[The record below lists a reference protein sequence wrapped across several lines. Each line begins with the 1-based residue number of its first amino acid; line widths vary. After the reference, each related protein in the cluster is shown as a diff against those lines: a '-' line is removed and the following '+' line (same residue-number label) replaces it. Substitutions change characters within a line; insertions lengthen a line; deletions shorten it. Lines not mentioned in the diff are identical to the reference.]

1 MKPWFGF
8 PALSTQIPDFLDE
21 IRSHCDPR
29 PTVKERLQQEFSSAL
44 ERILSSDD
52 EIPAFTLEAPRNPDH
67 GDFACNAAML
77 LAKQLGQ
84 SPREIAGRIV
94 AELGVGSGLIERAEI
109 AGPGFVNIW
118 LSGARWHELLPKVLE
133 AGPRY
138 GHCDVGAQRSVQVE
152 FVSANPTGPLTL
164 GHGRQGVLGDCIAR
178 LLEACGYRVTRE
190 YYFNNAGRQMR
201 VLGESVRA
209 RYLEQLGRAAPPLKD
224 ALADPEAEWPETIDG
239 LPVVFPR
246 DGYQGDYISEIAE
259 SLRAKHGESL
269 VDEPGDGLFR
279 TVTEERIFAG
289 IRRTLEAMRISF
301 DVYAGE
307 ADLYSDGKVEE
318 TLEALRALN
327 LVFESD
333 GAVWLRATALGL
345 KRDRVLVK
353 SSGEPTYLLP
363 DIAYHREKFRRG
375 FEMVIDVQG
384 ADHGDQFP
392 FVREAAVALGC
403 PVDSIEIVMHQFV
416 TLTRDGSQVKQST
429 RRATFVTVDELIEEV
444 GADVLRFFMVQ
455 RRADGHLDFDVDLA
469 MEADW
474 KKNPAMYVQYAHAR
488 THGIERKA
496 KEKGVPMPDA
506 ANIDAAALTLPE
518 EIEILRRVSEFPE
531 VVSRAAESRE
541 PHHVAYYLRELAGL
555 WNPYVQDGT
564 RHRILSDDPALTH
577 ARLGLALAVRIV
589 LANGLGL
596 LGVSAPEQM

>member
-1 MKPWFGF
+1 
-8 PALSTQIPDFLDE
+8 
-21 IRSHCDPR
+21 
-29 PTVKERLQQEFSSAL
+29 VKERLQQELGSAL
-44 ERILSSDD
+44 ERILGPEG
-52 EIPAFTLEAPRNPDH
+52 EIPAFALEAPRNPDH

-77 LAKQLGQ
+77 LARQLREP
-84 SPREIAGRIV
+84 PREIAARII
-94 AELGVGSGLIERAEI
+94 AELRVGSGLIERAEV

-118 LSGARWHELLPKVLE
+118 LSGARWHALLPQLLA
-133 AGPRY
+133 AGTRY
-138 GHCDVGAQRSVQVE
+138 GHSEIGAKRSVQVE

-164 GHGRQGVLGDCIAR
+164 GHGRQAVLGDCIAR
-178 LLEACGYRVTRE
+178 LLEASGYRVTRE

-209 RYLEQLGRAAPPLKD
+209 RYLEQLGRAAPPPEA
-224 ALADPEAEWPETIDG
+224 ALADPEAEWPERIDG

-246 DGYQGDYISEIAE
+246 DGYQGGYISEIAE
-259 SLRAKHGESL
+259 ALRAEYGESL
-269 VDEPGDGLFR
+269 VDEPGEGLFR
-279 TVTEERIFAG
+279 TATEARIFAG
-289 IRRTLEAMRISF
+289 IRQTLEAMRVSF
-301 DVYAGE
+301 DVYANE
-307 ADLYSDGKVEE
+307 SDLYTDGKIEE
-318 TLEALRALN
+318 TLEELRSRD

-345 KRDRVLVK
+345 DRDRVLVK

-363 DIAYHREKFRRG
+363 DVAYHREKCRRG
-375 FEMVIDVQG
+375 FETVIDVQG

-403 PVDSIEIVMHQFV
+403 PVGSIELVMHQFV
-416 TLTRDGSQVKQST
+416 TLTRAGAQVKQST
-429 RRATFVTVDELIEEV
+429 RRATYVTVDELIEEV
-444 GADVLRFFMVQ
+444 GADVFRFFMVQ

-496 KEKGVPMPDA
+496 KEQGVAMPDA
-506 ANIDAAALTLPE
+506 GDVDAAALVLPE
-518 EIEILRRVSEFPE
+518 EIEILKRVSEFPE
-531 VVSRAAESRE
+531 VVERAAESRE

-564 RHRILSDDPALTH
+564 RHRVLSDDPQLTH
-577 ARLGLALAVRIV
+577 ARLGLALAVRVV
-589 LANGLGL
+589 LANGLAL
-596 LGVSAPEQM
+596 LGISAPEQM